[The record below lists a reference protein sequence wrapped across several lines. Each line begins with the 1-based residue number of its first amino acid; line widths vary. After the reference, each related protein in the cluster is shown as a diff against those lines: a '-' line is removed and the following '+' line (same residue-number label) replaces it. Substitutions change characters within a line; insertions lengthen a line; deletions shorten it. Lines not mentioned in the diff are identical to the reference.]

1 MSVKPFSVVNSCG
14 LFAISPRYEDSFDV
28 WPAGPRFKGAIGL
41 ETDHDAIPGEK
52 HRGEMLGKTWEKP
65 GKNPGRIRFFVFSGF
80 TILDLLLE
88 VARFV
93 SEKSNR
99 I

>member
-1 MSVKPFSVVNSCG
+1 LSVKPFFAVNSCG
-14 LFAISPRYEDSFDV
+14 LFAISPSYEDSFDV

-65 GKNPGRIRFFVFSGF
+65 WENPLFRFFGIHYIRFTAGSCKVCFRK
-80 TILDLLLE
+80 IE
-88 VARFV
+88 
-93 SEKSNR
+93 
-99 I
+99 